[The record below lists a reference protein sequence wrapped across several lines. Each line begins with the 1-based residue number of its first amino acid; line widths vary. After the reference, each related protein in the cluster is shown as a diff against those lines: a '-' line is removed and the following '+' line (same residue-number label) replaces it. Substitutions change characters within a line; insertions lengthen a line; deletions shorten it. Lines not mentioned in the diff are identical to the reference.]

1 MQHPQE
7 TTAEPKTQGIRGL
20 RLVKQGGVIKCQLAQ
35 GIAEILIIIGGDG
48 EDTRI
53 DLGLGLLKT
62 G

>member
-20 RLVKQGGVIKCQLAQ
+20 RLVKQGGVIQGQLAQ
-35 GIAEILIIIGGDG
+35 GIAKIFIIIGGDG

-53 DLGLGLLKT
+53 NLGLGLLKT